1 MKTKKV
7 FLLLNGTTPNTVPN
21 TSIYDVV
28 CATDGA
34 YQYLKE
40 NNIKPDFITGDFDS
54 LETIPNNVKVIHT
67 PNQDLTDFDKILQIL
82 FDQDFYQIDIYGA
95 SGNEQDHFLGNLHT
109 AIQWKNKLKLTFL
122 DNYGS
127 YFLAD
132 KSTII
137 TDCRNKVVSLV
148 PFPSV
153 EKITTEGLQYQLNDE
168 DLVFGKR
175 IGTRNKAK
183 ENKIKITFE
192 SGNLFLFIN
201 EQNNE

>member
-1 MKTKKV
+1 MIIVFEEKGIQCFKTTMKNEKEV
-7 FLLLNGTTPNTVPN
+7 IQIDPN
-21 TSIYDVV
+21 I
-28 CATDGA
+28 
-34 YQYLKE
+34 LK
-40 NNIKPDFITGDFDS
+40 F
-54 LETIPNNVKVIHT
+54 
-67 PNQDLTDFDKILQIL
+67 L
-82 FDQDFYQIDIYGA
+82 FDQDFYQIDVYGA

-137 TDCRNKVVSLV
+137 TDCKNKVVSLV

-153 EKITTEGLQYQLNDE
+153 EKITTEGLQYQLNNE